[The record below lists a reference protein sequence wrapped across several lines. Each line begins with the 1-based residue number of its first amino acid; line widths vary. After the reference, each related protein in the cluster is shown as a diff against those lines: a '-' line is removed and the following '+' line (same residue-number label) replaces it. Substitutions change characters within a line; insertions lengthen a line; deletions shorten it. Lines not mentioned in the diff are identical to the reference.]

1 MTEKELVQF
10 EKTFG
15 RFKEKRILLYG
26 DGNNAKAIVERYDDS
41 YRLLGLLSFRRVDSI
56 LFGKHTFGEED
67 LEGLSPDLIIATEKD
82 EGCKKLL
89 ACSGNIP
96 IYDLEGKRLDQKEKE
111 TVRKNGIDAHAPLG
125 DHIAGY
131 GRIDPA

>member
-1 MTEKELVQF
+1 MTEKDLLQF

-26 DGNNAKAIVERYDDS
+26 SGNDAKAIVERYDDS
-41 YRLLGLLSFRRVDSI
+41 YRLLGFLSFGKADGL
-56 LFGKHTFGEED
+56 LFGKHIFGPED

-89 ACSGNIP
+89 ACPGNIP
-96 IYDLEGKRLDQKEKE
+96 IYDLEGKRLDRQEKPAA
-111 TVRKNGIDAHAPLG
+111 RKNGI
-125 DHIAGY
+125 
-131 GRIDPA
+131 IDRVKRKGKTKAE